1 MNHTQF
7 AERAAR
13 RLESAAA
20 HLEDEGRRL
29 EILGEASKIS
39 ARAGEMRVAALL
51 VRDEARAVSRTE
63 EEPSTDPLRL
73 LADDDAPPFEAQ
85 A

>member
-73 LADDDAPPFEAQ
+73 LADDHAPPFEAQ

>member
-1 MNHTQF
+1 MKHTEF

-29 EILGEASKIS
+29 DIVGDASKIS
-39 ARAGEMRVAALL
+39 ARAGEMRVAAFL
-51 VRDEARAVSRTE
+51 VRDEAQAVSMAE
-63 EEPSTDPLRL
+63 EEPSTDPLRF
-73 LADDDAPPFEAQ
+73 LADDGPPLEAQ

>member
-39 ARAGEMRVAALL
+39 ARAGEMRIAALL
-51 VRDEARAVSRTE
+51 VRDEARAVSRAE

-73 LADDDAPPFEAQ
+73 LADDGAPPFEAQ